1 MRENLE
7 QAKIF
12 FGGFEGDH
20 KTFQSWKE
28 KYQNDQRRFQKEA
41 QTRLMRDVGGT
52 GKYNATPPTDYC
64 PSLDNFKFTSQ
75 NNCEKCNLNFADE
88 KTTKAHIRE
97 VHKKETQKVFVSDA
111 LLYIEADA
119 EFHRWLNRP
128 TEVSN
133 SKELN
138 DERVLL
144 KRTIAENKNIYKK
157 VGEKNGVIETRSE
170 ILTEDD
176 GKVRK
181 TVLKQHFV
189 DVTKRKF
196 TEVESE
202 KSIDQKKAKVST
214 KRESETVETVLDH
227 LTGKYEEKKASLVAK
242 VVDNMG
248 SDFAKSVINK
258 SKVLKEKNKFS
269 PLETAAII
277 AGSNSP
283 DVLLDHLITA
293 GNNKHGSSPF
303 ASRRQVLKARN
314 EKLVIS
320 KDDWEAS
327 YENLYKNKQGK

>member
-1 MRENLE
+1 M
-7 QAKIF
+7 
-12 FGGFEGDH
+12 
-20 KTFQSWKE
+20 
-28 KYQNDQRRFQKEA
+28 
-41 QTRLMRDVGGT
+41 
-52 GKYNATPPTDYC
+52 
-64 PSLDNFKFTSQ
+64 
-75 NNCEKCNLNFADE
+75 
-88 KTTKAHIRE
+88 
-97 VHKKETQKVFVSDA
+97 
-111 LLYIEADA
+111 
-119 EFHRWLNRP
+119 
-128 TEVSN
+128 SN

-227 LTGKYEEKKASLVAK
+227 LTGKNEEKKASLVAK

-248 SDFAKSVINK
+248 SDFAKSVIDK

-283 DVLLDHLITA
+283 DVLLDQITA

-320 KDDWEAS
+320 KDD
-327 YENLYKNKQGK
+327 

>member
-1 MRENLE
+1 M
-7 QAKIF
+7 
-12 FGGFEGDH
+12 
-20 KTFQSWKE
+20 
-28 KYQNDQRRFQKEA
+28 
-41 QTRLMRDVGGT
+41 
-52 GKYNATPPTDYC
+52 
-64 PSLDNFKFTSQ
+64 
-75 NNCEKCNLNFADE
+75 
-88 KTTKAHIRE
+88 
-97 VHKKETQKVFVSDA
+97 
-111 LLYIEADA
+111 
-119 EFHRWLNRP
+119 
-128 TEVSN
+128 
-133 SKELN
+133 
-138 DERVLL
+138 

-227 LTGKYEEKKASLVAK
+227 LTGKYEENKASLVAK

-327 YENLYKNKQGK
+327 YENLYKNKQGKYVNTQCQKFEGIYRKSSS